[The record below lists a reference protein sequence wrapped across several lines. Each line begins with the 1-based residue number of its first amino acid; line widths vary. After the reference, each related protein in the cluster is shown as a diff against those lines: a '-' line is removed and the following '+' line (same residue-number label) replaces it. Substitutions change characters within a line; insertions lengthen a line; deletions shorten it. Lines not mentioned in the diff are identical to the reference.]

1 MVLEGVWIFRS
12 KWSTHCRLHFSPVA
26 SCTDPQTLKYSI
38 IKINITESPQ
48 GEIMSRLFPGRAH
61 TDVTETS
68 LNALLLNV
76 NSSSLRH
83 RDQSQHRASSR
94 PFLERL
100 WTSSDRSERRGVTPA
115 AGDEADQ
122 NLWRLIR
129 LEVQVVYSS
138 LFVSLDG
145 NTQLNEGFS
154 SSRTDLSSWTKRRV
168 GSVLRHSSPG
178 LTAPSSLSPISW
190 KSLCV
195 SAGQSFVVDEA
206 VCCSRVCYCSTHWVL
221 YNQAHTAVHGCCF
234 LYHTDVFLQM
244 SYMQSLRS

>member
-1 MVLEGVWIFRS
+1 MKSCLVCFQDVL
-12 KWSTHCRLHFSPVA
+12 TLMSPRRWQYP
-26 SCTDPQTLKYSI
+26 DI
-38 IKINITESPQ
+38 
-48 GEIMSRLFPGRAH
+48 
-61 TDVTETS
+61 TS

-129 LEVQVVYSS
+129 LEVQVVCSN
-138 LFVSLDG
+138 LFVSVDG

-154 SSRTDLSSWTKRRV
+154 SSRTDSLSWTKRIV
-168 GSVLRHSSPG
+168 GSVLCHSSPG

-190 KSLCV
+190 TSLCV

-206 VCCSRVCYCSTHWVL
+206 VCCSRVCYCSTDWVL

-244 SYMQSLRS
+244 SYMQSLHSQTFILVNRRYIILHYVSDRDVMGTDLFRRCQI